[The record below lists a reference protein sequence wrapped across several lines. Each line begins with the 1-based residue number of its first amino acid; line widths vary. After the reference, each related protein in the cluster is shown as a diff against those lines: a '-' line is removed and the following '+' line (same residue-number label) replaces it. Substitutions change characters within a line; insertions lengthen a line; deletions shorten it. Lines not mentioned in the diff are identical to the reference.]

1 MPRLKDFVFD
11 IRSIVPLNQG
21 DVPLQAE
28 EDVQSTL
35 TDLTQHRVI
44 TYVDYFPVDGNA
56 HCHYHTYPH
65 VSSLYQYLSNNFR
78 GELFSN
84 VKYVQLFDERPFEH
98 SFFLRI
104 AQSFPSMRTLS
115 VRNLVAQ
122 RDKNDYPSPNGNE
135 RAPVITYPSLRELIL
150 TRVHDDYLEQFLFE
164 TKTFVSADL
173 ELSCKDKQLYRVT
186 NKFTREETKVNCAK
200 VKFDL
205 SVEIDYSNMI

>member
-1 MPRLKDFVFD
+1 MINLEKFHLHLLIHCEQRFVDGNTLKENFLDHMPRLKDFVFD

-84 VKYVQLFDERPFEH
+84 VKYVQLFDERRFEH
-98 SFFLRI
+98 
-104 AQSFPSMRTLS
+104 
-115 VRNLVAQ
+115 
-122 RDKNDYPSPNGNE
+122 
-135 RAPVITYPSLRELIL
+135 
-150 TRVHDDYLEQFLFE
+150 
-164 TKTFVSADL
+164 
-173 ELSCKDKQLYRVT
+173 
-186 NKFTREETKVNCAK
+186 
-200 VKFDL
+200 
-205 SVEIDYSNMI
+205 